1 MKKVLALAVVAFGA
15 VAAQAVTYTWNSQNK
30 NFADGS
36 GNVLYAYSDIT
47 SLKISVTYQN
57 TKTNVGT
64 AYRHDYFAITGNASD
79 GNGMLKLSIVGY
91 TNTNNGASQLVVSS
105 SEGTTTVTE
114 NVPNFTSD
122 LCGQNKDITT
132 VFTFGGLNADG
143 VFTKVS
149 QQHTFSSG
157 ATQSSTVQGT
167 FDFNEKV
174 LNTIETYTGAEVVS
188 ATIDIEGTAILPEPG
203 VLGLL
208 ALGVAGL
215 ALKRKVA

>member
-1 MKKVLALAVVAFGA
+1 
-15 VAAQAVTYTWNSQNK
+15 
-30 NFADGS
+30 
-36 GNVLYAYSDIT
+36 
-47 SLKISVTYQN
+47 
-57 TKTNVGT
+57 
-64 AYRHDYFAITGNASD
+64 
-79 GNGMLKLSIVGY
+79 MLKMTIARY
-91 TNTNNGASQLVVSS
+91 ENTNNGMSQLEVSS
-105 SEGTTTVTE
+105 TDGTTTVTE

-143 VFTKVS
+143 VFKKVS
-149 QQHTFSSG
+149 LEHTFSSG

-174 LNTIETYTGAEVVS
+174 LNTIEVYTGAEVVS

>member
-1 MKKVLALAVVAFGA
+1 MKKVLVLAVVAFGA

-30 NFADGS
+30 NFVDGS
-36 GNVLYAYSDIT
+36 GSVLYAYSDIT
-47 SLKISVTYQN
+47 SLKISVTYKN
-57 TKTNVGT
+57 TALAIG
-64 AYRHDYFAITGNASD
+64 YMHDYFAITGNASD
-79 GNGMLKLSIVGY
+79 GENGMLKLSIVRY
-91 TNTNNGASQLVVSS
+91 SNTNNGMSQLEVSS

-114 NVPNFTSD
+114 NVANFTSD
-122 LCGQNKDITT
+122 LCGQNLNITT
-132 VFTFGGLNADG
+132 VFTFSGLNNDG
-143 VFTKVS
+143 VFTKVT

-157 ATQSSTVQGT
+157 ATASSTVQGT

-188 ATIDIEGTAILPEPG
+188 AKIDIEGTAILPEPG

>member
-47 SLKISVTYQN
+47 SLKISVTYKN
-57 TKTNVGT
+57 TALAIG
-64 AYRHDYFAITGNASD
+64 YRHDYFAITGNASD
-79 GNGMLKLSIVGY
+79 GENGMLKMTIARY
-91 TNTNNGASQLVVSS
+91 ENTNNGASQLVVSS

-157 ATQSSTVQGT
+157 AIETSTVQGT

-174 LNTIETYTGAEVVS
+174 LNTIEVYTGAEVVS

>member
-47 SLKISVTYQN
+47 SLKITVTYQN

-79 GNGMLKLSIVGY
+79 GNGMLKMTIARY
-91 TNTNNGASQLVVSS
+91 DNTNNGMSQLVVSS
-105 SEGTTTVTE
+105 TDGTTTVKE
-114 NVPNFTSD
+114 NVQTFTSD
-122 LCGQNKDITT
+122 LCGQNLNITT
-132 VFTFGGLNADG
+132 VFTFGGLKDG
-143 VFTKVS
+143 VFKKVT
-149 QQHTFSSG
+149 QEHTFSSG
-157 ATQSSTVQGT
+157 AIETSTVQGT

>member
-1 MKKVLALAVVAFGA
+1 M
-15 VAAQAVTYTWNSQNK
+15 
-30 NFADGS
+30 
-36 GNVLYAYSDIT
+36 LYAYSDIT

-57 TKTNVGT
+57 TKSAVGT
-64 AYRHDYFAITGNASD
+64 GYRHDYFAITGNASE

-91 TNTNNGASQLVVSS
+91 NNTNNGVSQLVVSS
-105 SEGTTTVTE
+105 SDGTTTVEEKTQT
-114 NVPNFTSD
+114 FTSD
-122 LCGQNKDITT
+122 LCGQNKDIKT
-132 VFTFGGLNADG
+132 VFTFDGLNDEG

-149 QQHTFSSG
+149 LNHSFSSG
-157 ATQSSTVQGT
+157 DTAKTTVQGT

-174 LNTIETYTGAEVVS
+174 LNTIETYANAKVTA

-203 VLGLL
+203 VMALL